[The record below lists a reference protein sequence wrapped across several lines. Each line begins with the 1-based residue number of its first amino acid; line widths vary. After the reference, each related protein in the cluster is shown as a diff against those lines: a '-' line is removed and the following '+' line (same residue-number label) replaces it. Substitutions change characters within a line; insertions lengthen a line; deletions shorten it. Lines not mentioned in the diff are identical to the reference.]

1 MLPEIRSIRDRRKR
15 LGLTQKDLARQTGV
29 SQSFI
34 AKIESERINPSYNHV
49 KQILDFL
56 ESLEN
61 RKREDLRAKKLY
73 HKNVFHLR
81 TQDRIPH
88 AVRLMRKH
96 DISQLPVFQGRM
108 PVGSVTEKTIVD
120 LMSRGYDSRK
130 LSGMV
135 VKEIMEEPFPVISQ
149 DTPVKVIS
157 SLLQYNPA
165 VLLSKDGEIAGI
177 ITKADIIKV
186 IK

>member
-1 MLPEIRSIRDRRKR
+1 MLPEIRSIKDRRKR
-15 LGLTQKDLARQTGV
+15 LGLTQKDLARQAGV

-34 AKIESERINPSYNHV
+34 AKMESERINPSYNHV
-49 KQILDFL
+49 RHILDFM
-56 ESLEN
+56 ESLES

-73 HKNVFHLR
+73 HKNVFYLKP
-81 TQDRIPH
+81 QDMIPQ
-88 AVRLMRKH
+88 AVRLMKKH
-96 DISQLPVFQGRM
+96 GISQLPVLHGRM
-108 PVGSVTEKTIVD
+108 PVGSVTEKTILD

-130 LSGMV
+130 LSRMA
-135 VKEIMEEPFPVISQ
+135 VKEIMEEPFPVINQ
-149 DTPVKVIS
+149 ETPIRAIS